1 MIAEWRYKKSEIN
14 ITRDT
19 VIPELPQKPLQ
30 EPNDAEY
37 HSHQVEC
44 AERIENLSKEMKDIE
59 LERRNKQQE
68 MNGDFS
74 GKSGFSKEF
83 KEQVNEQK

>member
-1 MIAEWRYKKSEIN
+1 MKAEWRYKKSEIN

-19 VIPELPQKPLQ
+19 VIPEIPEKPLE
-30 EPNDAEY
+30 EPNDAAF

-44 AERIENLSKEMKDIE
+44 DERVETLTKELKDIE
-59 LERRNKQQE
+59 LERRNKVQE
-68 MNGDFS
+68 MNGNFR

-83 KEQVNEQK
+83 RE